1 MAKTSAPATVSGTP
15 NSKGREARQN
25 REARRTRKALRHAEK
40 RGASSERVAR
50 IKSHLAAIEEG
61 KAPGPNMV
69 RRQRRDAALAAQK
82 AAIESKKAARAAIV
96 VTAADGKVTEVK

>member
-82 AAIESKKAARAAIV
+82 AVLESKKATRAAIV